1 MKTDTLVKKLLSRAD
16 IIDAQDMETVDV
28 DVPEWG
34 GVVRIK
40 SLTGQ
45 ERDAFEASLFVGEGA
60 KRKQNL
66 KNLRSRLV
74 ATTLVDES
82 GNRLFSDDAS
92 VLELSKKSAAALNRV
107 FEAAQKLNGMTGA
120 EAEALGKD
128 LEKDPS
134 EDSTSA

>member
-1 MKTDTLVKKLLSRAD
+1 MKNDLVKKLLSRAD
-16 IIDAQDMETVDV
+16 IIEAQDMETVDV

-34 GVVRIK
+34 GSVRIK

-74 ATTLVDES
+74 AATLIDES
-82 GNRLFSDDAS
+82 GKALFPDDSS

-128 LEKDPS
+128 LDKDPS
-134 EDSTSA
+134 GDSTSA